1 MRLLAQSATPLGK
14 IGGEGLGPFGNIN
27 FSGTSALQ
35 AVTRAISSI
44 IGLMTVAAAIW
55 FLFQFIIGGFSWV
68 TSGGDKT
75 KVQQAQQR
83 LSNAFIGLVV
93 VVAGW
98 AILALVGQFFGY
110 DIILSNPANVINQ
123 IKLR

>member
-1 MRLLAQSATPLGK
+1 MKFLAQNPTELGK
-14 IGGEGLGPFGNIN
+14 IGGAGLGPFGNTN

-55 FLFQFIIGGFSWV
+55 FLFQFTIGGFSWV
-68 TSGGDKT
+68 TSGGDKA
-75 KVQQAQQR
+75 KLQQAQQR

-123 IKLR
+123 IRLR